1 MDEQLKERKACRKV
15 GREYVKEEWSDKGV
29 YFEDARVYGQSV
41 AFGDR
46 SNQLY
51 LFAVD
56 PC

>member
-1 MDEQLKERKACRKV
+1 M
-15 GREYVKEEWSDKGV
+15 GREYVKKEWSNKEV
-29 YFEDARVYGQSV
+29 YFEDARVYGQNV

-56 PC
+56 LC